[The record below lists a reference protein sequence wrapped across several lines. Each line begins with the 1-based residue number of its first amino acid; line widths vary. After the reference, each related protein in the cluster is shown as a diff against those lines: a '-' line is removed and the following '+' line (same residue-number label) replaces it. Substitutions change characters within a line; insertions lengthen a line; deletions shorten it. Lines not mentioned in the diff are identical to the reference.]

1 MHLYWLKVHKSVVEK
16 DKPVN
21 GLAEGL
27 LKWTTET
34 HYQRILLWIMKIHR
48 RSCENVLF
56 KVDCIKKDIT
66 EEQLKRQPTSLAE
79 EIKTKTL
86 LPFLSTLKTATGLEL
101 YSQMKHK
108 YYFKKK
114 VFSMKENWW
123 KVETTLPWNLQ
134 PKGPQIPQLSVIFMG
149 CINSYSVGSLTHS

>member
-1 MHLYWLKVHKSVVEK
+1 MQIYWLKVHKSVVEK

-86 LPFLSTLKTATGLEL
+86 LPFSSTLKTATGLEL

-108 YYFKKK
+108 YYLKKK
-114 VFSMKENWW
+114 VLVWRKIDEKW
-123 KVETTLPWNLQ
+123 KPRCLGIYS
-134 PKGPQIPQLSVIFMG
+134 PKSPQIPQLSVIFMG

>member
-1 MHLYWLKVHKSVVEK
+1 
-16 DKPVN
+16 
-21 GLAEGL
+21 
-27 LKWTTET
+27 
-34 HYQRILLWIMKIHR
+34 MKIHR

-86 LPFLSTLKTATGLEL
+86 LPFSSTLKTATGLEL

-114 VFSMKENWW
+114 FLVWRKIDEKW
-123 KVETTLPWNLQ
+123 KPRCL
-134 PKGPQIPQLSVIFMG
+134 GI
-149 CINSYSVGSLTHS
+149 YSQRAHKFHS

>member
-1 MHLYWLKVHKSVVEK
+1 MQIYWLKVHKSVVEK

-86 LPFLSTLKTATGLEL
+86 LPFSSTLKTATGLEL

-108 YYFKKK
+108 YYLKKK
-114 VFSMKENWW
+114 FLVWRKIGEKW
-123 KVETTLPWNLQ
+123 KPRCLGIYS
-134 PKGPQIPQLSVIFMG
+134 PKGPQIPQLSVILWG
-149 CINSYSVGSLTHS
+149 V

>member
-1 MHLYWLKVHKSVVEK
+1 
-16 DKPVN
+16 
-21 GLAEGL
+21 
-27 LKWTTET
+27 
-34 HYQRILLWIMKIHR
+34 MKIHR

-66 EEQLKRQPTSLAE
+66 EEQLKRQPTSLVE

-86 LPFLSTLKTATGLEL
+86 LPFSSTLKTATGLEL

-108 YYFKKK
+108 YYLKKK
-114 VFSMKENWW
+114 FLVWRKIDEKW
-123 KVETTLPWNLQ
+123 KPRCLGIYS